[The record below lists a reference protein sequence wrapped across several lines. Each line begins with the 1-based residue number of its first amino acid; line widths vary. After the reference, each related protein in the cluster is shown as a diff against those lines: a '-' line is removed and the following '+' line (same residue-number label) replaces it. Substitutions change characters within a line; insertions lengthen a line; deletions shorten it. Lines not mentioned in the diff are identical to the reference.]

1 MMIVVWGML
10 VIILA
15 AVLMC
20 LIWIKTEVEDP
31 EEDITDRIHD
41 MRKKEDEE

>member
-1 MMIVVWGML
+1 MMTVVWGML

-20 LIWIKTEVEDP
+20 LIWIKTDVEDP
-31 EEDITDRIHD
+31 EEDITDKIHD
-41 MRKKEDEE
+41 LKQEEDK

>member
-1 MMIVVWGML
+1 MIMFWEIMI
-10 VIILA
+10 IILA